1 MNYLYYLYIEFLSKL
16 NLPYH
21 LSDIIAMVTFPLLPF
36 VMIAAVLIVV
46 VIFLVLLER
55 KVLALFTQRKG
66 PNRVGPWGLF
76 QTIADA
82 IKLLCKENIT
92 PTGSEKFMFNLAP
105 LLAFVP
111 VMVIWGL
118 IPFSSEFDF
127 MAYSVSALLFVT
139 IASIPILGILL
150 AGYASNNK
158 YSLIGSIRSVAQ
170 AISYELPFVFVLVSI
185 VILASSMNLRQIVLA
200 QISIYPFCGW
210 FIFPAF
216 LGFLIMFICG
226 IAELNRCPFDLP
238 EAESELVS
246 GYNTEYSGMRF
257 AFFFLAEYAMM
268 FIMCAFIATLFLGGF
283 LSPLGFYLSEKIFG
297 QGLFGQIAVYFEQ
310 VIWIFLKT
318 FFLIF
323 CMMWVRATL
332 PRLKSNQLMGF
343 AWKVLLP
350 LSMLNLLFVSVYKYF
365 FGAM

>member
-1 MNYLYYLYIEFLSKL
+1 MEYLYFLYIDFLNKFNIPEFVGM
-16 NLPYH
+16 
-21 LSDIIAMVTFPLLPF
+21 ITFPLLPF
-36 VMIAAVLIVV
+36 CIVAAMLILVVL
-46 VIFLVLLER
+46 FLVLMER
-55 KVLALFTQRKG
+55 KVLAFFTQRKG
-66 PNRVGPWGLF
+66 PNRVGPWGMF

-92 PTGSEKFMFNLAP
+92 PKDSEKVMFNLAP
-105 LLAFVP
+105 LIAFVP
-111 VMVIWGL
+111 VMVIWGI

-127 MAYSVSALLFVT
+127 MSYSVSAFLFVT
-139 IASIPILGILL
+139 IASIPIIGILL

-158 YSLIGSIRSVAQ
+158 YSMIGSVRSVAQ
-170 AISYELPFVFVLVSI
+170 AISYELPIIFVLISI

-200 QISIYPFCGW
+200 QISIYPFCGY

-216 LGFLIMFICG
+216 LGFLIAFICG

-246 GYNTEYSGMRF
+246 GYNTEYSGMKF

-268 FIMCAFIATLFLGGF
+268 FIMCAFLATIFLGGF
-283 LSPLGFYLSEKIFG
+283 LSPLGFYISDKLIPNQFWANIF
-297 QGLFGQIAVYFEQ
+297 VYFEQ
-310 VIWIFLKT
+310 VFWVFIKT

-332 PRLKSNQLMGF
+332 PRLKTHQLTGF

-350 LSMLNLLFVSVYKYF
+350 LSFLNLLIVTLIKGVL
-365 FGAM
+365 